1 MSGGFSSDLVG
12 RVAEL
17 GLLGDALAEARR
29 GSSRALLLGG
39 EAGVGKTRLVGEF
52 TARAEAEGARVLV
65 GGCLELGVDGFP
77 FAPFTA
83 VLRAL
88 VREMGAEG
96 VGALLDGRTDGL
108 ARLLPEFGDIAEGET
123 GYLQVRLFEQ
133 VLTLLDRLSASGP
146 VVLVVEDAHWA
157 DKSSRDLLTFL
168 VRNLGAAAAL
178 LIVVTFRSDELH
190 RAHPLRP
197 LLAGLERIDRVVR
210 CELGRLTRRE
220 VGRLMGNLRG
230 SEPEPRR
237 VGQFFERSDG
247 NPLFVEWLMEADG
260 RIACELPESLRDLLV
275 AGVQRLPDDT
285 QELLRIAS
293 AGGARIEHRLLAAV
307 SGLDERGLTRDL
319 RPAVEGNVLAVDGEG
334 YAFRHALIR
343 EALHDDLL
351 PGEHTRLHTR
361 YAEAL
366 EDDDSLVPPG
376 RAAAELAFHWHAA
389 HNVEWALISAWRAA
403 KQAEKAAAYAE
414 ELRFLERVLELWE
427 RVPGAAAKIGRSA
440 SEVAEDAACAADLAG
455 DSERG
460 IKHVTAVLRT
470 IADDDPL
477 RCAVLLERRGR
488 LKHRAG
494 RDGWLDDMRE
504 AVRLAERLEEST
516 GIARILAGFAQYIF
530 MGWASEEASK
540 AAAHALEIA
549 RRVGDPFSEASALLT
564 LACLDGGTAYGAAVS
579 PALEEAERIAREH
592 DLSQLVLRSAVN
604 RSHFLEGAG
613 RHAEAAEVAR
623 AGMEQA
629 RASGL
634 FRTQGSFLAINR
646 AESLF
651 SLGRWDEA
659 RAAVEQGLAV
669 DPPLAHQANLMEL
682 DAEIALARGHQ
693 AETAALT
700 ERCRESRAWDIDRR
714 LQEYVPLVRV
724 EAELALARGDAAA
737 ALDGLAVLLPRTGRP
752 DDSRYLW
759 PALITAARAAAT
771 PAQLAP
777 FAERAAQTGVHGPL
791 QKAQQA
797 TFRAEAA
804 RLTGESADWPQV
816 LAAWEAIGQP
826 HTLARALVSAAESAA
841 SLGDRATARAYAD
854 RAAELARGL
863 GTVPLHARARDLARR
878 LGGAP
883 NPAHGLTARELEVL
897 RHLAE
902 GRSNKEIA
910 EALFIS
916 AKTASVHVS
925 NILAKLGASSR
936 TEAAAAAHRQGV
948 LTESPPSLTA

>member
-1 MSGGFSSDLVG
+1 MG

-17 GLLGDALAEARR
+17 GLLADALSDARR
-29 GSSRALLLGG
+29 GSSRAFLLGG
-39 EAGVGKTRLVGEF
+39 EAGVGKTRLVREF

-83 VLRAL
+83 VLRGL

-108 ARLLPEFGDIAEGET
+108 ARLLPEFGDVVTGET

-133 VLTLLDRLSASGP
+133 VLTLLDRLAAQGP

-168 VRNLGAAAAL
+168 VRNLGAAASL

-197 LLAGLERIDRVVR
+197 LLAGLERIDRVSR
-210 CELGRLTRRE
+210 CELARLTRRE
-220 VGRLMGNLRG
+220 VGRLMENLRG
-230 SEPEPRR
+230 SEVEPRR
-237 VGQFFERSDG
+237 VGQFFERSEG
-247 NPLFVEWLMEADG
+247 NPLFVEWLMDADG

-275 AGVQRLPDDT
+275 AGIQRLPDDT

-319 RPAVEGNVLAVDGEG
+319 RSAVEGNVLAVDGEG

-389 HNVEWALISAWRAA
+389 HNIEWALISAWRAA
-403 KQAEKAAAYAE
+403 GQAEKSAAYAE
-414 ELRFLERVLELWE
+414 ELRLLERVLELWE
-427 RVPGAAAKIGRSA
+427 RVPGAAEKIGRSA
-440 SEVAEDAACAADLAG
+440 SEITEAAACAADLAG

-460 IKHVTAVLRT
+460 IKHATAVLRT
-470 IADDDPL
+470 IAEDDPL
-477 RCAVLLERRGR
+477 RCAALLERRGR

-504 AVRLAERLEEST
+504 AVRMVDRLEPST
-516 GIARILAGFAQYIF
+516 ATARILAGFAQYIF
-530 MGWASEEASK
+530 MGWASEEAAE
-540 AAAHALEIA
+540 AARHALEIA

-564 LACLDGGTAYGAAVS
+564 LACLDSGVAYGPEDSAS
-579 PALEEAERIAREH
+579 LENAERIAREH
-592 DLSQLVLRSAVN
+592 GFAQLVLRSAVN

-613 RHAEAAEVAR
+613 RHAEAAEVAGEGMDR
-623 AGMEQA
+623 AREW
-629 RASGL
+629 GL

-669 DPPLAHQANLMEL
+669 DPPLSHQACLLEL
-682 DAEIALARGHQ
+682 DAEIAFNRGREQEAAVLA
-693 AETAALT
+693 EK
-700 ERCRESRAWDIDRR
+700 CRETRAWEIDRR
-714 LQEYVPLVRV
+714 LQDWVPLLRV
-724 EAELALARGDAAA
+724 EAELAVSRGDNLG
-737 ALDGLAVLLPRTGRP
+737 ALENLAVLLPWTGRP
-752 DDSRYLW
+752 DDARYAW

-771 PAQLAP
+771 PEQLAP
-777 FAERAAQTGVHGPL
+777 YLERAARTAVYGPL
-791 QKAQQA
+791 QAAQQA
-797 TFRAEAA
+797 TFHAEAA
-804 RLTGESADWPQV
+804 RLTGERPDWRPV
-816 LAAWEAIGQP
+816 LDAWEAIGQP
-826 HTLARALVSAAESAA
+826 LALARALVSAAEEAA
-841 SLGDRATARAYAD
+841 AHGDRATARAHAA
-854 RAAELARGL
+854 RAADLARTL
-863 GTVPLHARARDLARR
+863 GATPLHTRARDLARR
-878 LGGAP
+878 LSGSP
-883 NPAHGLTARELEVL
+883 HPAHGLTARELEVL
-897 RHLAE
+897 HHLTE

-910 EALFIS
+910 EHLFIS

-936 TEAAAAAHRQGV
+936 TEAAA
-948 LTESPPSLTA
+948 TARRLGLPTPAP